1 MTREQIKLRGV
12 GIVYLL
18 GAGFLAFM
26 GRMAAKGGI
35 AWLAIL
41 EACCA
46 VAIMTIGVLC
56 VSGHWDEAEE
66 GEDMEDEEKQEQ
78 EYTLTDG
85 EHEYHCHGYA
95 LMAFVDD
102 GVQVVLRDCS
112 NMDIAAAIAADEH
125 LYNSAQLAI
134 VSKMGKELAEKK
146 EK

>member
-18 GAGFLAFM
+18 GAGFLAVM
-26 GRMAAKGGI
+26 GRMAAKSGI
-35 AWLAIL
+35 VWLAIL

-66 GEDMEDEEKQEQ
+66 DEAME
-78 EYTLTDG
+78 DG
-85 EHEYHCHGYA
+85 EHEYHCRGYA

-112 NMDIAAAIAADEH
+112 TMDIAAAIAADEH

-134 VSKMGKELAEKK
+134 VTKMGKELAEKK

>member
-1 MTREQIKLRGV
+1 MTREQIKLRVV

-18 GAGFLAFM
+18 GAGSMAFM
-26 GRMAAKGGI
+26 GRMAAKGRI
-35 AWLAIL
+35 VWLATL
-41 EACCA
+41 AACCA
-46 VAIMTIGVLC
+46 VAFFAIGVLC

-66 GEDMEDEEKQEQ
+66 DEAMEDEEKQEQ

-112 NMDIAAAIAADEH
+112 TMDIAAAIAADKH

-134 VSKMGKELAEKK
+134 VTKIGKELAEKK